1 MSTGIDHLAVRE
13 PKLSSPMH
21 FGVEQPLEGFGLDG
35 LFPTGA
41 SGFHDGTEVP
51 LDIALALVR
60 IMLRDGG
67 AWCRLEA
74 EDAFAV
80 HVGWDQ
86 YLYIGSSQP
95 CEEALAR
102 TRALGLFPERL
113 GASSYEVETDGDD
126 IQRPGDDEFWSGLL
140 WAVASG
146 RAGIL
151 EETYVEGASRGH
163 RLTRDTI

>member
-13 PKLSSPMH
+13 PKLSSSPMH

-51 LDIALALVR
+51 LVR

-95 CEEALAR
+95 CDSAGVSASMSSLSR
-102 TRALGLFPERL
+102 WRVIPVSSGSCSERR
-113 GASSYEVETDGDD
+113 V
-126 IQRPGDDEFWSGLL
+126 R
-140 WAVASG
+140 
-146 RAGIL
+146 
-151 EETYVEGASRGH
+151 
-163 RLTRDTI
+163 